1 MQPPE
6 AGRAV
11 IQFRHCGRDVY
22 CFRVPDLCPMCRQPV
37 SFRKLDEAP
46 VSIATPLI
54 QGHQEQ
60 CVFLLRPTRGTF
72 LRDYDG
78 NADLHVGIT
87 NTRGIVYNYNEQ
99 GVHRDEVGWEQSISI
114 PLLQPNMFGLMDQW
128 DKYLEE
134 FSATDAWSPNSGLS
148 WLKNSLPGGQP
159 AGDGASH
166 HQPVYSSDIVHH
178 QHHTGNLFCT
188 TWHGI
193 TCQKSCCFGL
203 SFKNLEYFSATMK
216 LLSLIF
222 ILNCI
227 DDIFISQSFLDILPL
242 PPIALTLTLKK

>member
-134 FSATDAWSPNSGLS
+134 FSATDAWSPNRYEEHCHNCYTYALTFINYILTAEGKHQLDKDEFTEKFVVPKARRASKYITLYRAVEEHGFYIIDRLDS
-148 WLKNSLPGGQP
+148 DTNLPGN
-159 AGDGASH
+159 
-166 HQPVYSSDIVHH
+166 
-178 QHHTGNLFCT
+178 NL
-188 TWHGI
+188 
-193 TCQKSCCFGL
+193 
-203 SFKNLEYFSATMK
+203 
-216 LLSLIF
+216 
-222 ILNCI
+222 
-227 DDIFISQSFLDILPL
+227 
-242 PPIALTLTLKK
+242 